1 MGMGLQLQVTATY
14 EGTDS
19 HGNILLH
26 EVTIRGE
33 KKNSIQRLDH
43 RWLNGAHANWPGN
56 VDVGDRA
63 RFYASPLYRPGGAR
77 ITDFRE
83 MVVLSGG
90 GDPIGE

>member
-1 MGMGLQLQVTATY
+1 MSMGLQLQVEATY

-26 EVTIRGE
+26 DVLVRGE

-56 VDVGDRA
+56 VDVGARV

-77 ITDFRE
+77 LSDVRE
-83 MVVLSGG
+83 LEVIV
-90 GDPIGE
+90 

>member
-1 MGMGLQLQVTATY
+1 MSMGLQLQVTATY

-26 EVTIRGE
+26 DVLVRGE

-56 VDVGDRA
+56 VSVGSRI
-63 RFYASPLYRPGGAR
+63 RFFASPLHRRGGAKL
-77 ITDFRE
+77 TDCRE
-83 MVVLSGG
+83 VGV
-90 GDPIGE
+90 I